1 MPTASVNDTE
11 IWYETQGS
19 GHPLML
25 FPGLGMDHRYY
36 RLGEPL
42 LRESCMTVVVDP
54 RGVGQSRKDD
64 PGEVGY
70 SAELWADDFAALARE
85 AGWESVDI
93 LGSSLGGSTAQAMA
107 VRHPDL
113 VRSMIVVGGFSELDR
128 AMELNFSLRKKII
141 ARIGMGEE
149 LADFMGLS
157 TMTREFMDTDEGL
170 AIMRANQDNVRAND
184 PDLYTAFLDSILSW
198 GRRLPGQEDEPLW
211 TEKIRSVLLPNARA
225 DRRQRLFH
233 PGEVFEDHRRC
244 DPRRGLCRDSR
255 RRTHSF
261 HREACGNGGS
271 RRRFPRRAELSGSVE
286 EAPSPG
292 PSRKR
297 EGRR

>member
-1 MPTASVNDTE
+1 MPTAPVNGTE

-42 LRESCMTVVVDP
+42 LRESCTTILLDP
-54 RGVGQSRKDD
+54 RGVGRSRKDD
-64 PGEVGY
+64 PSEVRY
-70 SAELWADDFAALARE
+70 TSELWADDFAALARE

-93 LGSSLGGSTAQAMA
+93 LGSSLGGSIAQAMA
-107 VRHPDL
+107 VRHPDA

-128 AMELNFSLRKKII
+128 AMEMNFALRKKIV
-141 ARIGMGEE
+141 AKIGMGEE

-170 AIMRANQDNVRAND
+170 AVMRANQENVRAND

-198 GRRLPGQEDEPLW
+198 GRRLPGQENEPLW
-211 TEKIRSVLLPNARA
+211 TEKIRSVSCPTLVLTGDNDYFIPAKFSKIIA
-225 DRRQRLFH
+225 EAI
-233 PGEVFEDHRRC
+233 PGAAYAEIPGGGHIPFIEKPEETAEAVAAFLA
-244 DPRRGLCRDSR
+244 GL
-255 RRTHSF
+255 
-261 HREACGNGGS
+261 N
-271 RRRFPRRAELSGSVE
+271 
-286 EAPSPG
+286 
-292 PSRKR
+292 
-297 EGRR
+297 

>member
-1 MPTASVNDTE
+1 MPTASVNGTE

-42 LRESCMTVVVDP
+42 LRESCTTVLLDP
-54 RGVGQSRKDD
+54 RGVGRSRKDD
-64 PGEVGY
+64 PSEVRY
-70 SAELWADDFAALARE
+70 TSELWADDFAALARE

-93 LGSSLGGSTAQAMA
+93 LGSSLGGSIAQAMA
-107 VRHPDL
+107 VRHPDA

-128 AMELNFSLRKKII
+128 AMEMNFALRKKIV
-141 ARIGMGEE
+141 AKIGMGEE

-170 AIMRANQDNVRAND
+170 AVMRANQENVRAND

-198 GRRLPGQEDEPLW
+198 GRRLPSQENEPLW
-211 TEKIRSVLLPNARA
+211 TEKIRSVSCPTLVLTGDNDYFIPAKFSKIIA
-225 DRRQRLFH
+225 EAI
-233 PGEVFEDHRRC
+233 PGAAYAEIPGGGHIPFIEKPEETAEAVAAFLA
-244 DPRRGLCRDSR
+244 GL
-255 RRTHSF
+255 
-261 HREACGNGGS
+261 N
-271 RRRFPRRAELSGSVE
+271 
-286 EAPSPG
+286 
-292 PSRKR
+292 
-297 EGRR
+297 

>member
-1 MPTASVNDTE
+1 MPTASVNGTE

-42 LRESCMTVVVDP
+42 LRENCTTVLLDP
-54 RGVGQSRKDD
+54 RGVGRSRKDD
-64 PGEVGY
+64 PSGVRY
-70 SAELWADDFAALARE
+70 TSELWADDFAALVRE
-85 AGWESVDI
+85 AGWGSVDI

-107 VRHPDL
+107 VRHPDV

-128 AMELNFSLRKKII
+128 AMEMNFSLRKKLV
-141 ARIGMGEE
+141 AKIGMGEE

-170 AIMRANQDNVRAND
+170 AVMRANQENVRAND

-198 GRRLPGQEDEPLW
+198 GRRLPGQENEPLW
-211 TEKIRSVLLPNARA
+211 TEKIRGISCPTLVLTGDNDYFIPAK
-225 DRRQRLFH
+225 F
-233 PGEVFEDHRRC
+233 
-244 DPRRGLCRDSR
+244 S
-255 RRTHSF
+255 
-261 HREACGNGGS
+261 
-271 RRRFPRRAELSGSVE
+271 
-286 EAPSPG
+286 
-292 PSRKR
+292 K
-297 EGRR
+297 

>member
-1 MPTASVNDTE
+1 MPIASVNDTE
-11 IWYETQGS
+11 IWYEARGD

-42 LRESCMTVVVDP
+42 LRERCMTVLVDP

-64 PGEVGY
+64 PGEVRY
-70 SAELWADDFAALARE
+70 SAELWADDFAAVARE

-141 ARIGMGEE
+141 AKIGMGEE

-170 AIMRANQDNVRAND
+170 AIMRANQENVRANA

-198 GRRLPGQEDEPLW
+198 GRRLPGQENEPLW
-211 TEKIRSVLLPNARA
+211 TEKIRGVACPTLALTGDNDYFIPAKFSKIIA
-225 DRRQRLFH
+225 DAI
-233 PGEVFEDHRRC
+233 PGAVYAEIPGGGHIPFIEKPEETAKAVAAFLA
-244 DPRRGLCRDSR
+244 GL
-255 RRTHSF
+255 T
-261 HREACGNGGS
+261 
-271 RRRFPRRAELSGSVE
+271 
-286 EAPSPG
+286 
-292 PSRKR
+292 
-297 EGRR
+297 

>member
-1 MPTASVNDTE
+1 MPTAPVNGTE
-11 IWYETQGS
+11 IWYEARGS

-42 LRESCMTVVVDP
+42 LRESCMTVLVDP

-64 PGEVGY
+64 PSEVHY
-70 SAELWADDFAALARE
+70 TSELWADDFAALARA
-85 AGWESVDI
+85 AGWASVDV

-107 VRHPDL
+107 VRHPEL

-141 ARIGMGEE
+141 AKIGMGEE

-170 AIMRANQDNVRAND
+170 AIMRANQDNVRANE
-184 PDLYTAFLDSILSW
+184 PDLYTAFLDSILWW
-198 GRRLPGQEDEPLW
+198 GCRLPGQENEPLW
-211 TEKIRSVLLPNARA
+211 TEKI
-225 DRRQRLFH
+225 
-233 PGEVFEDHRRC
+233 
-244 DPRRGLCRDSR
+244 
-255 RRTHSF
+255 
-261 HREACGNGGS
+261 
-271 RRRFPRRAELSGSVE
+271 GSVTCPTLVLTGDNDYFIPAKFSKIIADAIPGAAYVEIRGGGHIPFVEKPE
-286 EAPSPG
+286 ETAAAVTAFLAG
-292 PSRKR
+292 LD
-297 EGRR
+297 